1 MYLSIDDQQRHAWFP
16 ITFVQCNGTFGSLT
30 FRVIGGKLAEVGSP
44 LWLGKRGSYMGVG
57 L

>member
-30 FRVIGGKLAEVGSP
+30 FRVIGGKLAGVGSP